1 MFLFLETCHFGL
13 IYLVEEVGGCD
24 IDQFFKVSFLRHRYL
39 FFGKMHFWIDLLVS
53 PKPKS
58 IFIIFPQIIE
68 TSSRFYLKPLVSKSM
83 ENCGQTAM
91 SLGNIIFCVTLT
103 STMNLGKEY
112 CMFHGWGQMAPLY
125 LSPRRLLS
133 VGWLSGDCWQAA
145 SILLAVRLKTAG

>member
-1 MFLFLETCHFGL
+1 MSHSARSTDLTAAYARLLKVEEVVGSHIEQFCKGLIFFVFCASFLETCIFGL

-24 IDQFFKVSFLRHRYL
+24 IDQFFKASFLRHRYL

-112 CMFHGWGQMAPLY
+112 CMFHG
-125 LSPRRLLS
+125 
-133 VGWLSGDCWQAA
+133 
-145 SILLAVRLKTAG
+145 